1 MSKAGASLATCYG
14 PVSADVIAKAENIRL
29 LILDVDGVLSD
40 GLIYMG
46 NNGEEL
52 KAFNV
57 RDGYGIRCALTSDIE
72 VAIITGRKA
81 KLVEDRCA
89 TLGITHLYQGQS
101 NKLIAFSDLLE
112 KLAIAPENVAYV
124 GLLPRTKASLSDQGI
139 KVKGLLYECVQMHQK
154 GWFIRN
160 TTKSRPKTIMI
171 GFDPYSVNTIYVFF
185 DENKLEY
192 WEAQLS
198 DFSRQY
204 RNLNWWETGLIQKA
218 IKTVE
223 KQHIQL
229 KSSAL
234 NELHEFTDNIVKTAK
249 SRQAQAGVRD
259 LSKAQ
264 RTRDIRQN
272 KIEAVQQERAE
283 HIQNRPVNPLKTVHD
298 QDTLQPNQQPSSSN
312 NLDLNRQPDLM
323 RQLFEEEDEE

>member
-112 KLAIAPENVAYV
+112 KLAIAPE
-124 GLLPRTKASLSDQGI
+124 KARRYRAESKPEKEDTCTMCG
-139 KVKGLLYECVQMHQK
+139 KMCAV
-154 GWFIRN
+154 RN
-160 TTKSRPKTIMI
+160 I
-171 GFDPYSVNTIYVFF
+171 
-185 DENKLEY
+185 
-192 WEAQLS
+192 
-198 DFSRQY
+198 
-204 RNLNWWETGLIQKA
+204 
-218 IKTVE
+218 
-223 KQHIQL
+223 
-229 KSSAL
+229 
-234 NELHEFTDNIVKTAK
+234 
-249 SRQAQAGVRD
+249 
-259 LSKAQ
+259 
-264 RTRDIRQN
+264 N
-272 KIEAVQQERAE
+272 KILRGENVD
-283 HIQNRPVNPLKTVHD
+283 I
-298 QDTLQPNQQPSSSN
+298 
-312 NLDLNRQPDLM
+312 M
-323 RQLFEEEDEE
+323 ED

>member
-14 PVSADVIAKAENIRL
+14 PVSADVMAKAENIRL

-124 GLLPRTKASLSDQGI
+124 GDDLIAVADAHPLLIPRADYVTRIAGGRGAVREVCDLLLLAQG
-139 KVKGLLYECVQMHQK
+139 KLDEAKGQS
-154 GWFIRN
+154 I
-160 TTKSRPKTIMI
+160 
-171 GFDPYSVNTIYVFF
+171 
-185 DENKLEY
+185 
-192 WEAQLS
+192 
-198 DFSRQY
+198 
-204 RNLNWWETGLIQKA
+204 
-218 IKTVE
+218 
-223 KQHIQL
+223 
-229 KSSAL
+229 
-234 NELHEFTDNIVKTAK
+234 
-249 SRQAQAGVRD
+249 
-259 LSKAQ
+259 
-264 RTRDIRQN
+264 
-272 KIEAVQQERAE
+272 
-283 HIQNRPVNPLKTVHD
+283 
-298 QDTLQPNQQPSSSN
+298 
-312 NLDLNRQPDLM
+312 
-323 RQLFEEEDEE
+323 